1 VHQGCKIEAGLPSL
15 PRLPLAAAS
24 GHTAG
29 VSRSLATWFVLV
41 AGTLACAAFGPIWH
55 APGIGIMAAVAL
67 ASVVSSIAG
76 FAFSAVAGAL
86 LFHLMPDPVLAV
98 QIMMVC
104 SIANQAA
111 MTWSLRSDVQGRSLG
126 VFLIGGL
133 LGLPLGVWLLLHAN
147 HAAYVRALGAFL
159 LAYGIW
165 MLLRRPVTLRQS
177 PVLDFAIGWL
187 GGVTGGAAAFP
198 GAPVTIWCGFK
209 GWDKTRQRALFQPFI
224 LLMQLAAVVAI
235 GMAKPHAGP
244 VPVFDLAELF
254 CIPGSL
260 LGTRVGLLLFRWIS
274 DRQFA
279 MAVNA
284 LLIVSGISYL
294 L

>member
-1 VHQGCKIEAGLPSL
+1 VYQGCKLDVGL
-15 PRLPLAAAS
+15 PRLPVAAATTS
-24 GHTAG
+24 SHIAQIP
-29 VSRSLATWFVLV
+29 RSLARWFVLG
-41 AGTLACAAFGPIWH
+41 AGTLACAGFGSGWH
-55 APGIGIMAAVAL
+55 APGIGIMAAIAL

-76 FAFSAVAGAL
+76 FAFSAIAGAL
-86 LFHLMPDPVLAV
+86 LFHLMSDPVPAV

-104 SIANQAA
+104 SIANQMA
-111 MTWSLRSDVQGRSLG
+111 MTWSLRRDVQGCSLG

-133 LGLPLGVWLLLHAN
+133 FGLPVGVWLLLHAN
-147 HAAYVRALGAFL
+147 HAVYVRALGAFL

-165 MLLRRPVTLRQS
+165 MLLRRPVTLRRQS
-177 PVLDFAIGWL
+177 RALDFAIGWL

-235 GMAKPHAGP
+235 GVAKPHAGP
-244 VPVFDLAELF
+244 FPAFDLTVLS
-254 CIPGSL
+254 CIPASL
-260 LGTRVGLLLFRWIS
+260 LGTSIGLLLFRWIS

-279 MAVNA
+279 MGVNL
-284 LLIVSGISYL
+284 LLITSGISYL
-294 L
+294 M